1 MARGRGRC
9 GGKRR
14 FDGSGRGKG
23 QPRSRRRKRR

>member
-1 MARGRGRC
+1 MARGRGSC

-23 QPRSRRRKRR
+23 QPAKRRKR